1 MPLAHAPGWLSTSWV
16 NGFTPPVAGKQIRPS
31 LLLALAT
38 TSILVLV
45 PLGVAW
51 AVQVLSSSHDLV
63 LSIAAGMIASL
74 GVTWLATTLWSR
86 TTRAGERVFGDVT
99 VLGLLRYQRAT
110 RQVNR
115 LEAVMADSATITGD
129 EARRTMIRLADS
141 LERRDLRTHG
151 HSRRVARHSAAIAR
165 EMGLPAEEIARI
177 RFAAAMHDIGKLNI
191 SEEILMKPGKLTTE
205 EFEIVKRHPVDS
217 ARMVEV
223 IDDPE
228 LVAIIR
234 GHHERWDGG
243 GYPDNLAGT
252 DIPLGARIIAV
263 ADTFDAM
270 VSDRPYSEAAA
281 HKKSREVIAENA
293 GSQFDPQVT
302 DAFRQYYRGGN
313 WHVAWGAVSA
323 LPPRI
328 ASLLGDL
335 LRGGIPAASAA
346 PAIAAVA
353 IAVTGAA
360 SVGGLPGT
368 SNFQQTGHSGGSAA
382 AVVAGGS
389 DDRAVK
395 LDNGRVVS
403 LPAGVRINK
412 QGVAVDSSGDPVD
425 LTKAPSGHIPSTG
438 SGTAP
443 GASNSN
449 SQTTRGSEEESPQSG
464 TKDGGSSE
472 TKSNV
477 GDVVDDT
484 TSKTTDKAGEK
495 VKDVGEKLDK
505 VADKVKEVGAGDATD
520 HASDTVKKVGETVK
534 DTGDAVKKTGEGV
547 GGVVGGALGGK
558 KQ

>member
-1 MPLAHAPGWLSTSWV
+1 V
-16 NGFTPPVAGKQIRPS
+16 NGITPAAASKQIRPS
-31 LLLALAT
+31 LLLALTT

-45 PLGVAW
+45 PLTVAW
-51 AVQVLSSSHDLV
+51 AVQVLTHSHDLA
-63 LSIAAGMIASL
+63 LSIAAGMLASL

-99 VLGLLRYQRAT
+99 LLGLLRYQRAT

-165 EMGLPAEEIARI
+165 EMGLSAEEIARI

-191 SEEILMKPGKLTTE
+191 PEDILMKPDKLTKD

-217 ARMVEV
+217 AKMVEV

-234 GHHERWDGG
+234 GHHERWDGT
-243 GYPDNLAGT
+243 GYPDNLSGT

-346 PAIAAVA
+346 PAVAAVA
-353 IAVTGAA
+353 IAITGAA

-368 SNFQQTGHSGGSAA
+368 SNFQQTGHSGGSAV

-389 DDRAVK
+389 GDRAVK
-395 LDNGRVVS
+395 LENGRVIS
-403 LPAGVRINK
+403 LPKGVRISK
-412 QGVAVDSSGDPVD
+412 DGIAVDSNGDPVD
-425 LTKAPSGHIPSTG
+425 LTKTQNANLPVPGPAAG
-438 SGTAP
+438 P
-443 GASNSN
+443 GASHSN
-449 SQTTRGSEEESPQSG
+449 SQTASGSDAKPSEPDRESG

-472 TKSNV
+472 TKTNV
-477 GDVVDDT
+477 GDELEET
-484 TSKTTDKAGEK
+484 TTKTTDNVGEK

-505 VADKVKEVGAGDATD
+505 VGDKVKEVGAGDVTD
-520 HASDTVKKVGETVK
+520 HAGDTVKNVGETVK
-534 DTGDAVKKTGEGV
+534 DTGDAVKKTGEAV

-558 KQ
+558 KK

>member
-1 MPLAHAPGWLSTSWV
+1 MNGLAPPG
-16 NGFTPPVAGKQIRPS
+16 AGTQVRPS
-31 LLLALAT
+31 LLLALTT
-38 TSILVLV
+38 TSVLVLV

-51 AVQVLSSSHDLV
+51 AVQILSPAHDLV
-63 LSIAAGMIASL
+63 LSIAAGMLASL
-74 GVTWLATTLWSR
+74 TITWLATTLWSR

-99 VLGLLRYQRAT
+99 LLGLLRYQRAN

-115 LEAVMADSATITGD
+115 LEAVMADRATITSD
-129 EARRTMIRLADS
+129 EARRTMMRLADA

-191 SEEILMKPGKLTTE
+191 PEEILLKPDKLTKE

-217 ARMVEV
+217 AKMVEV
-223 IDDPE
+223 IDDPA

-252 DIPLGARIIAV
+252 QIPLGARIIAV

-281 HKKSREVIAENA
+281 HKKSREVIAENS
-293 GSQFDPQVT
+293 GSQFDPQVA

-323 LPPRI
+323 LPPRF

-346 PAIAAVA
+346 PAVAAVA
-353 IAVTGAA
+353 IAVTGVV

-368 SNFQQTGHSGGSAA
+368 SNFQKAGQSGSSAV
-382 AVVAGGS
+382 AVVVGGS

-395 LDNGRVVS
+395 LDGGRVVS
-403 LPAGVRINK
+403 LPEGVRMTK
-412 QGVAVDSSGDPVD
+412 QGVTVDPSGRPVD
-425 LTKAPSGHIPSTG
+425 LTKTEHTNVPATG
-438 SGTAP
+438 SAAEATVG
-443 GASNSN
+443 NSN
-449 SQTTRGSEEESPQSG
+449 SAPGSKPSEL
-464 TKDGGSSE
+464 DGESSE
-472 TKSNV
+472 TKSDT
-477 GDVVDDT
+477 GDELKET
-484 TSKTTDKAGEK
+484 TTKTTDKSGK
-495 VKDVGEKLDK
+495 KDKDVSEKLDK
-505 VADKVKEVGAGDATD
+505 VAEQVKEVGAGDATD
-520 HASDTVKKVGETVK
+520 HAADTVKKVADTVK
-534 DTGDAVKKTGEGV
+534 ETGEAGNKTGEAV
-547 GGVVGGALGGK
+547 GGGLGGK
-558 KQ
+558 K

>member
-1 MPLAHAPGWLSTSWV
+1 ML
-16 NGFTPPVAGKQIRPS
+16 
-31 LLLALAT
+31 
-38 TSILVLV
+38 
-45 PLGVAW
+45 
-51 AVQVLSSSHDLV
+51 
-63 LSIAAGMIASL
+63 ASL
-74 GVTWLATTLWSR
+74 GITWLATTLWSR

-99 VLGLLRYQRAT
+99 LLGLLRYQRAT
-110 RQVNR
+110 HQVNR
-115 LEAVMADSATITGD
+115 LEAVMADSATITCD

-141 LERRDLRTHG
+141 LERCDLRTHG

-191 SEEILMKPGKLTTE
+191 SEEILLKPGKLTTE

-217 ARMVEV
+217 AKMVEV

-243 GYPDNLAGT
+243 GYPDNLSGT
-252 DIPLGARIIAV
+252 EIPLGARIIAV

-346 PAIAAVA
+346 PAVAAVA
-353 IAVTGAA
+353 IAITGAA

-368 SNFQQTGHSGGSAA
+368 SNFQQTGHSGGSAV

-389 DDRAVK
+389 GDRAVK
-395 LDNGRVVS
+395 LDDGRVVS
-403 LPAGVRINK
+403 LPAGVRINE
-412 QGVAVDSSGDPVD
+412 QGEAVDSSGDPVD
-425 LTKAPSGHIPSTG
+425 LTKSPSGHVPSTE
-438 SGTAP
+438 SATAP
-443 GASNSN
+443 GAPNSN
-449 SQTTRGSEEESPQSG
+449 SQTTRGSDEKSSQSE

-472 TKSNV
+472 TKTNV

-505 VADKVKEVGAGDATD
+505 VGDKVKEVGAGDATD

-547 GGVVGGALGGK
+547 GGVVGGALGGN

>member
-1 MPLAHAPGWLSTSWV
+1 M
-16 NGFTPPVAGKQIRPS
+16 NGLTPTGAGQQIRPS
-31 LLLALAT
+31 LLLALTT

-51 AVQVLSSSHDLV
+51 AVQILSLSHDLV
-63 LSIAAGMIASL
+63 LSIAAGMLASL
-74 GVTWLATTLWSR
+74 AVTWLATTLWSR

-99 VLGLLRYQRAT
+99 LLGLLRYQRAT
-110 RQVNR
+110 HQVNR

-129 EARRTMIRLADS
+129 EARRTMIRLADA

-165 EMGLPAEEIARI
+165 EMGLPADEIARI
-177 RFAAAMHDIGKLNI
+177 RFAAAMHDIGKLNFP
-191 SEEILMKPGKLTTE
+191 EDILVKPDKLTRE

-217 ARMVEV
+217 AKMVEV

-252 DIPLGARIIAV
+252 EIPLGARIIAV

-281 HKKSREVIAENA
+281 HKRSREVIAENS
-293 GSQFDPQVT
+293 GSQFDPEVA

-346 PAIAAVA
+346 PAVAAIAIAAA
-353 IAVTGAA
+353 GAA
-360 SVGGLPGT
+360 SVGELPGT
-368 SNFQQTGHSGGSAA
+368 SNFQQTGHSGGSAV

-395 LDNGRVVS
+395 LDNGRIVS
-403 LPAGVRINK
+403 LPKGVRINK
-412 QGVAVDSSGDPVD
+412 QGAAVDSSGDPVD
-425 LTKAPSGHIPSTG
+425 LTKTENAHVPSKESAA
-438 SGTAP
+438 AP
-443 GASNSN
+443 GAGNS
-449 SQTTRGSEEESPQSG
+449 SSRAGSGSG
-464 TKDGGSSE
+464 AKPSGSSGE
-472 TKSNV
+472 SVSKDEGSSDNKPDV
-477 GDVVDDT
+477 GEVIGDT
-484 TSKTTDKAGEK
+484 TTEATDKAGKK
-495 VKDVGEKLDK
+495 VKDVGEHLDE
-505 VADKVKEVGAGDATD
+505 VGDKVKEVGAGDATD

-534 DTGDAVKKTGEGV
+534 DTGDAVKKTGEA
-547 GGVVGGALGGK
+547 VGGALGGK
-558 KQ
+558 K